1 MPQKRQSDLQ
11 REDDRPWDENRW
23 RGFLRE
29 SDLRAARYA
38 ELFETLLDDPHRDLK
53 IAREMGWSD
62 GSASDERGPGYAADC
77 EGASDEVGLDEIDPN
92 DPELL
97 AEVEAD
103 RRSLNAIPA
112 YRWGRTL
119 ASLVIKTL
127 TPFNDVNDDRI
138 AVACE
143 HALTPSAKIAAGHG
157 IGYDDDAICGN
168 IVCNTMA
175 LSAARKAHVEFSEL
189 KADGV
194 LPTAETDKILK
205 RLDDLATAIEARIAE
220 LRARVTW

>member
-1 MPQKRQSDLQ
+1 MAHKRLSDQQ
-11 REDDRPWDENRW
+11 REDDRPWDEARW

-38 ELFETLLDDPHRDLK
+38 ELFETLVDDPRRDEK
-53 IAREMGWSD
+53 IAHEMGWSN
-62 GSASDERGPGYAADC
+62 GSAKDERGPGFAGDADV
-77 EGASDEVGLDEIDPN
+77 SDGESICDEIDPN
-92 DPELL
+92 DPDLL

-103 RRSLNAIPA
+103 RRALNAIPS

-127 TPFNDVNDDRI
+127 TPYNHVDDDRI
-138 AVACE
+138 ASACE

-168 IVCNTMA
+168 IVCNTIA
-175 LSAARKAHVEFSEL
+175 LASAQKAYTEFAEL

-194 LPTAETDKILK
+194 LPSPEVDKILK
-205 RLDDLATAIEARIAE
+205 RLADLAVAIESRIAE
-220 LRARVTW
+220 LRSRVTW

>member
-1 MPQKRQSDLQ
+1 MAQQRRSEPQ
-11 REDDRPWDENRW
+11 REDGRPWDEARW

-38 ELFETLLDDPHRDLK
+38 ELFETLLEDPQRDEK
-53 IAREMGWSD
+53 IAREMGWSN
-62 GSASDERGPGYAADC
+62 GSATDERGPGHAAAIDEAGFESIC
-77 EGASDEVGLDEIDPN
+77 DEVDPN

-97 AEVEAD
+97 AEVAAD
-103 RRSLNAIPA
+103 RKALNAIQA

-127 TPFNDVNDDRI
+127 TPYNDIDDERLSSAI
-138 AVACE
+138 E

-168 IVCNTMA
+168 IVCNTIA
-175 LSAARKAHVEFSEL
+175 LASARKAHTEFAEL

-194 LPTAETDKILK
+194 LPAPDVDKILK
-205 RLDDLATAIEARIAE
+205 RLADLVVAIEARIAE
-220 LRARVTW
+220 LRSRVTW